1 MMRIYV
7 PVIVLAFATPTSLS
21 AQEAFKEATSTQ
33 AKDIVVVAR
42 NPDGLDADAPD
53 LANRKKGIVLGSR
66 IPRYSLQNNPM
77 LAMKTSPN
85 GLTPGSGIDPYKE
98 QRTIFWKS
106 CRAEG
111 AVMRKQIACRLVD
124 VQKLMGAGKFVP
136 ARQALTEVA
145 ATPGLTI
152 DERFATLQYQYRL
165 AEAMNDPTL
174 RRVALTGIVDTDLLP
189 IDEQAY
195 AVRSL
200 GAVAW
205 KQGDQAEALRR
216 FEQASRLDP
225 NDTLSRVNAA
235 AVLQSTN
242 HREQAVAYLR
252 AAITINRVKG
262 LPIPQSW
269 IDNAK

>member
-1 MMRIYV
+1 MRIYG
-7 PVIVLAFATPTSLS
+7 PVIVLVVAAPTSLS
-21 AQEAFKEATSTQ
+21 AQQAPKDPTSTET
-33 AKDIVVVAR
+33 KEIVVVAHDR
-42 NPDGLDADAPD
+42 DGLDADAPD

-85 GLTPGSGIDPYKE
+85 GLTPGSGLDPYKE

-111 AVMRKQIACRLVD
+111 AVMRKQVACRLVD
-124 VQKLMGAGKFVP
+124 VQKLMGAGKFGP
-136 ARQALTEVA
+136 ARQALTEVL
-145 ATPGLTI
+145 ATPDLTI
-152 DERFATLQYQYRL
+152 DERFSTLQYQYRI
-165 AEAMNDPTL
+165 AEAMNDLTL
-174 RRVALTGIVDTDLLP
+174 RRIALAGIVDTDLLP
-189 IDEQAY
+189 IDEQAG

-200 GAVAW
+200 GAAAW

-225 NDTLSRVNAA
+225 SDTLSRVNAA
-235 AVLQSTN
+235 AVLQSSG
-242 HREQAVAYLR
+242 HRAQAVAYLR
-252 AAITINRVKG
+252 AAVAINRGKG